1 MNLKKRPTKPA
12 SPPSSDRLPPG
23 EIRFSPKVVEAAE
36 KSAGRR
42 LRYDVEELPPTNGRR
57 D

>member
-1 MNLKKRPTKPA
+1 MSLKKRPKPPA
-12 SPPSSDRLPPG
+12 PPSQDRLPPG

-42 LRYDVEELPPTNGRR
+42 LRYDADELPSANGRR